1 MAEIEQKHTA
11 GPDMTAPCGDGLI
24 NLRVGAV
31 ILKDGKFLMAGNTF
45 NDYLY
50 SIGGRIRFGETA
62 EEAVVREVFEETG
75 ARMAVDR
82 LGFVNENYFMGDVPG
97 TFGKL
102 IYEVSFYFYMK
113 VPEDFHPVCNSVSS
127 FGSREFLKWCGPDEP
142 LMIYPDFFRTELLHP
157 EQTVKYFLTDERT
170 GARG

>member
-1 MAEIEQKHTA
+1 MPESDGICAA

-50 SIGGRIRFGETA
+50 SVGGRIRFGETA
-62 EEAVVREVFEETG
+62 AEAVIREVFEETG
-75 ARMAVDR
+75 VKMEIDR
-82 LGFVNENYFMGDVPG
+82 LGFINENYFSGDVPG
-97 TFGKL
+97 TFGRL

-113 VPEDFHPVCNSVSS
+113 VPEHFEPHCSSVSS
-127 FGSREFLKWCGPDEP
+127 FGSREYLKWCSADEP
-142 LMIYPDFFRTELLHP
+142 MRLYPDFFRKELQHP
-157 EQTVKYFLTDERT
+157 EQTVKYFLTDERP
-170 GARG
+170 AAHS